1 MKTGINILNLTM
13 PEAIIDLKM
22 FIALV
27 TGPVLPSTVLMVP
40 QSMQINLIVE
50 KSVALHLPKD
60 PVLGHTTEILN

>member
-1 MKTGINILNLTM
+1 MKTGISILNLTTR
-13 PEAIIDLKM
+13 EAIMDFKM

-40 QSMQINLIVE
+40 QSMQINLGSPLFVE

-60 PVLGHTTEILN
+60 LVL